1 MNAKITGKLSRAQ
14 MAWRAAQDIEDG
26 FYVNLGI
33 GIPEMAAQFVPEGRT
48 VIYHSEN
55 GILGFGEQPPAGEED
70 FDLIN
75 AGKKAVTQ
83 IPGTAFFHHADSF
96 AMIRGGHIDL
106 AILGAFQ
113 VAENGDIANWQAGE
127 DAVPAVGGAMD
138 LVTGA
143 KNVYVLTS
151 HVTNKGEPKLV
162 KQCSYALTGVG
173 VVSKIFTDLAVIH
186 VKNNRFVLKE
196 MIEGMD
202 FAALQ
207 AMTEAELYIEEPVKV
222 LQMPALG

>member
-1 MNAKITGKLSRAQ
+1 MNGAMTGKLSRAQ
-14 MAWRAAQDIEDG
+14 MAWRAAQDIEDRS
-26 FYVNLGI
+26 YVNLGI

-55 GILGFGEQPPAGEED
+55 GILGFGEAPAAGEED

-83 IPGTAFFHHADSF
+83 IPGTAFFDHADSF

-113 VAENGDIANWQAGE
+113 VAENGDIANWKAGD

-143 KNVYVLTS
+143 KSVYVLTS

-162 KQCSYALTGVG
+162 KTCTYPLTGLG
-173 VVSKIFTDLAVIH
+173 VASRIFTDLAVIH
-186 VKNNRFVLKE
+186 VENKRFVLKE

-202 FAALQ
+202 FERLQ
-207 AMTEAELYIEEPVKV
+207 SMTEAKLYVEEPVKV
-222 LQMPALG
+222 LNVPPQ